1 MLVRAGHLGI
11 LVIAAASIPSWS
23 THGTVSAALRSSFRH
38 ISDSTK
44 ASADSPKEEILFE
57 TEAEDDEEEG
67 SYNGA
72 SSTGDNE
79 SDEPDF
85 SRHGDSSA
93 QGSGSDAKA
102 AAEDVH
108 SKDSGNVD
116 ENDNE
121 EQAPAVLSEFEE
133 LDSLLQSAR
142 LDNELDASESS
153 GSSSSDNTHENI
165 ASNLE
170 SSSNQDRISTT
181 ATTTATITDMKAIL
195 KAAGIA
201 PAKLDSFLDRE
212 SLVDY
217 FTAYQK
223 LHKQRQHL
231 ASATGSSS
239 SSSSSST
246 FGTPNSG
253 RSDARSNYT
262 QQQPPQSAL
271 SPEVGWQPPTGKPP
285 KAPPVVNAR
294 VEGPPTSVVLLG
306 EHHSGVAWVAELFH
320 LNAPG
325 WKVCCNIEV
334 PKLFM

>member
-23 THGTVSAALRSSFRH
+23 AQGTVSAALRSSFRH
-38 ISDSTK
+38 TSDSTK

-79 SDEPDF
+79 SDEPNF
-85 SRHGDSSA
+85 SRHGDSTA
-93 QGSGSDAKA
+93 QGSRSDAEEAAENVHNEDSGIIDEKENEGQA
-102 AAEDVH
+102 AAV
-108 SKDSGNVD
+108 V
-116 ENDNE
+116 
-121 EQAPAVLSEFEE
+121 SEFEE

-142 LDNELDASESS
+142 LDNEFDASESS
-153 GSSSSDNTHENI
+153 GSSSSDNTYEAS

-181 ATTTATITDMKAIL
+181 ATTTATIADMKAIL

-253 RSDARSNYT
+253 RSDVRSNYT